1 MEGGRCGEWGGVGMG
16 VEEPL
21 GPPCLRP
28 SSSLSPPQAE
38 AREMGAFRR
47 FPEVSPGAECKVEE
61 GKKQKLAQTQDIK
74 SAWLVIILGTINRRG
89 SRDIGRVLPKNTHCY
104 SMLRTGCTIV
114 FVLPKP
120 GTRPRRPL
128 VSFTALLLSGE
139 GEAALEPCSGCCA

>member
-1 MEGGRCGEWGGVGMG
+1 MWRVGWGGDGG
-16 VEEPL
+16 GGAP
-21 GPPCLRP
+21 GTPPAFALPAP
-28 SSSLSPPQAE
+28 SPHPKQKPGKWAP
-38 AREMGAFRR
+38 FRR

-61 GKKQKLAQTQDIK
+61 GEKQKLAQTQDIK

-120 GTRPRRPL
+120 GTLPRRPL
-128 VSFTALLLSGE
+128 VSFTAFLLSGE